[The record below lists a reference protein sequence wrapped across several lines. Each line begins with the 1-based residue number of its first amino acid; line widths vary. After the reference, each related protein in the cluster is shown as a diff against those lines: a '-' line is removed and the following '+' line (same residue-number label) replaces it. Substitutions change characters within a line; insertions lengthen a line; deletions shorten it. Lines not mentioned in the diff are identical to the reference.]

1 MRVFYLTLILVFI
14 SIPALASELTDA
26 VPYFSSSLVEEITG
40 NATFEELVRSV
51 ISGGNISGDSIIEK
65 LFNIIIGD
73 VRFCA
78 SYVLSI
84 MGFCILSSC
93 IKGSQI
99 KLGGALGE
107 ISYLVCYFVIASFLS
122 GVLCRAVNTA
132 RECSGELEGFIRMS
146 IPAYIGIVSSSGIN
160 VSASQGIFL
169 AMINVVSEYAGR
181 YMIDAFFYIGL
192 LSVIGNMSS
201 SIKITKLID
210 IARQVLF
217 WALGLL
223 LTVFA
228 GMTALSGIN
237 ASHSSNIGIKAVKYT
252 IGHAI
257 PLVGGFLA
265 DSTDLILASAGVFR
279 SAFGIAGIVIL
290 AVLCAV
296 PVLKLF
302 VIGFMLKITAGLT
315 EPFCDTGMCNT
326 IYQVG
331 QTIIHIMAVV
341 LLMTVM
347 FILSFAVLM
356 SL

>member
-1 MRVFYLTLILVFI
+1 MKIFALTLVLIFVQ
-14 SIPALASELTDA
+14 IPVCAGELTDA

-40 NATFEELVRSV
+40 NATLQELVSSV
-51 ISGGNISGDSIIEK
+51 ISKKSLGGDGIIEK
-65 LFNIIIGD
+65 LWNMLVGD
-73 VRFCA
+73 VRYCA

-99 KLGGALGE
+99 KLGGSLGE
-107 ISYLVCYFVIASFLS
+107 ISYLVCYFVIAAFLS
-122 GVLCRAVNTA
+122 GVLSNAVNTA
-132 RECSGELEGFIRMS
+132 RSCSDELETFIRMS
-146 IPAYIGIVSSSGIN
+146 LPAYIGIVSSSGIN
-160 VSASQGIFL
+160 VAASQGIFL
-169 AMINVVSEYAGR
+169 AMINVVSEYAGG

-192 LSVIGNMSS
+192 LTVIGNMSS
-201 SIKITKLID
+201 GIKITKLIS

-217 WALGLL
+217 WILGLL

-228 GMTALSGIN
+228 GMTALSGLS
-237 ASHSSNIGIKAVKYT
+237 ASHASNIGIRAVKYT
-252 IGHAI
+252 IGHSI

-265 DSTDLILASAGVFR
+265 DSTDLILASAGIFR
-279 SAFGIAGIVIL
+279 GAFGTAGIVIL
-290 AVLCAV
+290 AVLCIV

-302 VIGFMLKITAGLT
+302 VMGFMLKITAGLT
-315 EPFCDTGMCNT
+315 EPFCDTQMCNT

-331 QTIIHIMAVV
+331 QTVIHIMAVL